1 MGISVQIVSI
11 RICMHYNICIFIL
24 VYRTLSEHNIYF
36 MTYFLGNTSNMNEHL
51 KSKHKTILLSN
62 KDKPMGPEAS
72 ISEISEASTS
82 KIN

>member
-1 MGISVQIVSI
+1 
-11 RICMHYNICIFIL
+11 
-24 VYRTLSEHNIYF
+24 
-36 MTYFLGNTSNMNEHL
+36 MNEHL